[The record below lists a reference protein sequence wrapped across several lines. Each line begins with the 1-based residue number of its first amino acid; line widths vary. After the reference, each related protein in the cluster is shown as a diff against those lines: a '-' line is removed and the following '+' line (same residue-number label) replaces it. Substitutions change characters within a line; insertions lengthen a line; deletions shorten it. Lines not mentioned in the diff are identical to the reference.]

1 MFNHFNKYKAMKQ
14 NETLKEYESLTQGQ
28 LFAHLVSNQLSRS
41 LAGMN
46 ASLHYLSREIED
58 KSSCEVCSYLIKSG
72 FNDPIPGFLDPYLE
86 KYLESRDA
94 YFTYLEITL
103 INFIEDYCH
112 ILQQLGYDDYPNNRI
127 TNNSDESFLSWTSK
141 YSVKIDLFMSS
152 EDYVIHFFNNKL

>member
-1 MFNHFNKYKAMKQ
+1 MKQ

-72 FNDPIPGFLDPYLE
+72 FNAPIPGFLDSHLE

-94 YFTYLEITL
+94 YFTYLERIL

-112 ILQQLGYDDYPNNRI
+112 LLQQLGYDDYPNNQV
-127 TNNSDESFLSWTSK
+127 TNNSDESFLSWTSR

-152 EDYVIHFFNNKL
+152 ECYVIHFFNNKL